1 MGYTM
6 ATAVCDNCGAR
17 RHLSQHHRS
26 YEPGTT
32 VNLWCDCSE
41 DEYHPYTNHT
51 IAAKDAK
58 LPKRPMARVKCDD
71 CGHER
76 RLGQQRRIYEIGVKI
91 SIECRNRN
99 SKHRWHYKQHTVIDN
114 GGVA

>member
-17 RHLSQHHRS
+17 RHLSQRHRH

-32 VNLWCDCSE
+32 ISLWCSCTKTE
-41 DEYHPYTNHT
+41 DYSGVKHT

-58 LPKRPMARVKCDD
+58 PQKRPMARAKCDG
-71 CGHER
+71 CGYVR
-76 RLGQQRRIYEIGVKI
+76 RLGQQRKTYRIGDKI
-91 SIECRNRN
+91 DTTCRNPDSGHNGHFR
-99 SKHRWHYKQHTVIDN
+99 QHTVIEN